1 MVNNQLKKYNKEGSI
16 ARRKNTFEKKKVS
29 TRFCQVEQVTGQ
41 PGFAWFLLM
50 LVFHLTRTG
59 PTTGSTGSRV
69 DLPGWSE
76 FNNYGSRFF
85 LGISYFL
92 LQYNYVISLGF
103 KFLKA
108 WLEGLICNVQM
119 VFFFFVIMLGLKGR
133 VVFLKRNA
141 KSCWYV
147 CCMHQQL
154 CYF

>member
-108 WLEGLICNVQM
+108 
-119 VFFFFVIMLGLKGR
+119 
-133 VVFLKRNA
+133 
-141 KSCWYV
+141 
-147 CCMHQQL
+147 
-154 CYF
+154 